1 MLENKVVRTK
11 VKQITN
17 QLKSTFVLQTFLNFP
32 IFNHIYTFERNRQQ
46 KLFFNGMKHAA

>member
-1 MLENKVVRTK
+1 MLKNKVIRTK
-11 VKQITN
+11 FKQITD

-32 IFNHIYTFERNRQQ
+32 IFNHIYTSERNSQQ